1 MAIIVYPNTV
11 AGKAEAEAVPQ
22 PRYIT
27 EGSCITVFTGDD
39 VPSNYADTQQIANR
53 YVTAEQFR
61 DRFTSAELSAILA
74 AQQTDVQ
81 IAKFLYLVATA
92 NGPFSLDD
100 PRVVNGLSYLVSKG
114 LLAENRPEKSTNDPI
129 LLPT

>member
-39 VPSNYADTQQIANR
+39 VPPNYADTQQIADR

-81 IAKFLYLVATA
+81 VAKFLYLVATA

-100 PRVVNGLSYLVSKG
+100 PRVVDGLPYLVSKG
-114 LLAENRPEKSTNDPI
+114 LLDPSRLVKI
-129 LLPT
+129 RE